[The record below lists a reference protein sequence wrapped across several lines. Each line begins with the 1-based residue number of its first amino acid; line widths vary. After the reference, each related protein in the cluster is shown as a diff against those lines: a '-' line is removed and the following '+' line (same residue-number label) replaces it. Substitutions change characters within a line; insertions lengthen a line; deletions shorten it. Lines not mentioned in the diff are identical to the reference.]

1 MLTDFENATDDAG
14 SEDYLSDGEWL
25 DVFYDLCVK
34 ISRERSEVMDTNYK
48 MLRDFKGFKPKRFGI
63 LDADEVR
70 EIRRHFRIGGRSNI
84 GLQNL
89 RDFVVLYYS
98 KSKPEDMDIMSGI
111 VGVIDEEKIK
121 RGMEV

>member
-1 MLTDFENATDDAG
+1 ME
-14 SEDYLSDGEWL
+14 
-25 DVFYDLCVK
+25 
-34 ISRERSEVMDTNYK
+34 TNYM
-48 MLRDFKGFKPKRFGI
+48 MLRNFKDFKPKRAGV
-63 LDADEVR
+63 LNGDEVR

-98 KSKPEDMDIMSGI
+98 KSKPGDMDIMSGI